1 MKEIGKLQPQAVDVE
16 EALLGVMLSE
26 PRVIINV
33 LEIINE
39 DAFYKEAHQFIFSA
53 IKELHHSHVGI
64 DLLSVTQQLR
74 KVGKLE
80 SVGGA
85 YVVTALLNRA
95 TSSANV
101 VRNARIIKEKQILRE
116 MIKLSVQVMEAS
128 FNDTVDFQDVID
140 MAEKGLTAITSKTI
154 TTKIETAKDLYK
166 QALKNNDIL
175 LKNDGSLTGVTTGF
189 TSLDSKISGWQ
200 GGDLIILAARPGM
213 GKTALALQFL
223 SAPSVK
229 KYEAHEPGS
238 TAIFSLE
245 MQNRTL
251 YARLIAQNTNIPL
264 HNILKSGMNQYQL
277 QEMLNKSELLGSE
290 LMSFDDTGGIKLFEL
305 VNKAR
310 KLKRDNNIKLL
321 VIDYIQ
327 LIENSVKGGNRE
339 QEVSSIS
346 RALKSLAKELD
357 IPIIALAQLSRA
369 NEKRTDKTPLLSDL
383 RESGSIEQD
392 ADIVMFLHRPEY
404 YGIEQDEFGNSTVGK
419 ASLIFAKHRNGGLG
433 VEDLNFDAQRTCFS
447 DINIF
452 SGAVND
458 VPY

>member
-1 MKEIGKLQPQAVDVE
+1 MALGNTAIRILVSVFAIPALVLLSYFGGVYFLSFVLIIAGISFYEFSIMVKSKGANVNVNFGLFAIIFLILNQYRFFFSQYNFLIGFFVILLLFELFRNNGSAIQNLGAT
-16 EALLGVMLSE
+16 LLGVFYMGIFGSTLIGIRE
-26 PRVIINV
+26 FYPNINGM
-33 LEIINE
+33 
-39 DAFYKEAHQFIFSA
+39 Y
-53 IKELHHSHVGI
+53 
-64 DLLSVTQQLR
+64 
-74 KVGKLE
+74 
-80 SVGGA
+80 
-85 YVVTALLNRA
+85 Y
-95 TSSANV
+95 
-101 VRNARIIKEKQILRE
+101 
-116 MIKLSVQVMEAS
+116 
-128 FNDTVDFQDVID
+128 
-140 MAEKGLTAITSKTI
+140 
-154 TTKIETAKDLYK
+154 
-166 QALKNNDIL
+166 
-175 LKNDGSLTGVTTGF
+175 
-189 TSLDSKISGWQ
+189 Q
-200 GGDLIILAARPGM
+200 GGYLIILAARPGM

-223 SAPSVK
+223 SAPTVK
-229 KYEAHEPGS
+229 RHEAHEPDS

-245 MQNRTL
+245 MQNRNL

-277 QEMLNKSELLGSE
+277 KEMLSKSELLGSE
-290 LMSFDDTGGIKLFEL
+290 LMRFDDTGGIKLFEL

-310 KLKRDNNIKLL
+310 KLKRDNNIELL

-339 QEVSSIS
+339 QEVSGIS